1 MLKYFTIF
9 FLLIL
14 FFDNKKNF
22 TTHNLLNPYITKA
35 DYSKIV
41 KIYDLEDRS
50 IYHSM
55 NRKCYDFEEICV
67 NSVKDKYFLQK
78 KFGYLIF
85 TKYKLF

>member
-22 TTHNLLNPYITKA
+22 TTQNLFNPYITKA

-41 KIYDLEDRS
+41 KIYDLKDVS
-50 IYHSM
+50 IYRSM
-55 NRKCYDFEEICV
+55 NWKCYDFKEICV
-67 NSVKDKYFLQK
+67 NSPKDKYFLEK